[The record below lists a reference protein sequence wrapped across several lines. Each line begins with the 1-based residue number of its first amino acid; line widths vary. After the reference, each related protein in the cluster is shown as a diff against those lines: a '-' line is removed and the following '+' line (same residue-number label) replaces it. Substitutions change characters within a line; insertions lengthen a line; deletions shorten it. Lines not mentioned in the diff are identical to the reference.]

1 VESLDSKTAH
11 HFYVVFRIALKSSS
25 LHPQITVRQNRKI
38 QLLLL
43 ILATSSAAAYLR
55 GREQNKLEL
64 SPPGE
69 HVLWR
74 DPGDPSIL
82 DFQNGI
88 GGKENRPQPPFRFV
102 SEDMSGT
109 TPKINLSDSRGAN
122 WNVKWGREAQASAFC
137 TRLLWACGYYVTP
150 EYFVESGRIE
160 NVRDLKRAKSKV
172 AKDGSFENARFQL
185 RSGLPKYLRGQSWT
199 WTKNPF
205 AGSREL
211 NGLRLLLLL
220 VSNWDAKDARDI
232 VSDPDGGFQMDTNL
246 AIFADDSSGARRY
259 LYTDDDWGA
268 SLGKWGGVFG
278 RTKWD
283 CKGFAE
289 QTSHF
294 LKVQDDGSFEWGY
307 EGKRRKDVTEDIRP
321 ADIQW
326 FLTYLG
332 KITDEQI
339 RSGLAASGATPV
351 EIDCY
356 SQNLLKRIELLQQ
369 AAAQHATARP

>member
-1 VESLDSKTAH
+1 VDSKTAH
-11 HFYVVFRIALKSSS
+11 HFSGVFRIVLKSPS

-43 ILATSSAAAYLR
+43 ILATFSAVAYLG
-55 GREQNKLEL
+55 GREQNNLVL
-64 SPPGE
+64 LPPGE
-69 HVLWR
+69 DVLWR
-74 DPGDPSIL
+74 DPGDPSML

-102 SEDMSGT
+102 SEDLSGT
-109 TPKINLSDSRGAN
+109 TPKINLTDSRGRN
-122 WNVKWGREAQASAFC
+122 WNVKWGREGQSSAFC

-160 NVRDLKRAKSKV
+160 NVRDLTRAKSRV
-172 AKDGSFENARFQL
+172 AKDGSFVNARFQL
-185 RSGLPKYLRGQSWT
+185 RRGSPKYLRGQSWT
-199 WTKNPF
+199 WTRNPF
-205 AGSREL
+205 AGTREL

-220 VSNWDAKDARDI
+220 VSNWDSKDARDV
-232 VSDPDGGFQMDTNL
+232 VSDPAGGFKMDSNL

-268 SLGKWGGVFG
+268 AMGKWGGVFG

-283 CKGFAE
+283 CKGFGE
-289 QTSHF
+289 QTSQF
-294 LKVQDDGSFEWGY
+294 LKVQNDGSFEWGY
-307 EGKRRKDVTEDIRP
+307 EGKRRKDITEDIRP

-326 FLTYLG
+326 LLTYLG
-332 KITDEQI
+332 KITEEQI

-369 AAAQHATARP
+369 AAAPRATTAP